1 VGPRPLAPQ
10 RRHREHRGFPPHHA
24 LQKALAAEDHLQLL
38 PHHGLRLV
46 FGYSRLSAPTSSV
59 CLSRA
64 SAFFSCAC
72 RCLWG
77 VMCLGISRGGKGE
90 RVRRLCS
97 NFVYSPYPRPPAPS
111 GLRVLLPG
119 FAAHPKLVAATALGV
134 GLNFWR
140 GKQWVLKGF
149 WAGTAAALALARLA
163 PDFASNQG
171 VRPQASPG
179 RVRACLGGLRGRRD
193 ETQAA

>member
-64 SAFFSCAC
+64 SAFFF
-72 RCLWG
+72 
-77 VMCLGISRGGKGE
+77 
-90 RVRRLCS
+90 VRLSVSVGCY
-97 NFVYSPYPRPPAPS
+97 V
-111 GLRVLLPG
+111 PG
-119 FAAHPKLVAATALGV
+119 HIT
-134 GLNFWR
+134 
-140 GKQWVLKGF
+140 
-149 WAGTAAALALARLA
+149 
-163 PDFASNQG
+163 
-171 VRPQASPG
+171 G
-179 RVRACLGGLRGRRD
+179 R
-193 ETQAA
+193 